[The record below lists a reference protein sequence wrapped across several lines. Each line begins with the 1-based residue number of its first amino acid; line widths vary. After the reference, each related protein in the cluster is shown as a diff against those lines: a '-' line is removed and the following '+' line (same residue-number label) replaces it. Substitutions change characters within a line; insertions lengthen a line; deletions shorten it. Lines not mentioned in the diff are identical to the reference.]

1 MRLGVRLSPSKEKAG
16 PFCSSALSCVWLQ
29 VCWNLLPSPVSFC
42 DMTRSELGQLDPSTM
57 GWDGCRHATFPG
69 TGYCRSHNLVL
80 DQQVEKWR
88 RQCAV
93 GCLKMSLLVKWE
105 ENISPIKL
113 KCKQAISFPCL
124 QEYVD
129 NERETEEST
138 LGVREKPLWLLYSAA
153 VISTDPWKLIS
164 LFPLCISQ
172 VLLSGL
178 CQNADLG

>member
-1 MRLGVRLSPSKEKAG
+1 
-16 PFCSSALSCVWLQ
+16 
-29 VCWNLLPSPVSFC
+29 
-42 DMTRSELGQLDPSTM
+42 
-57 GWDGCRHATFPG
+57 
-69 TGYCRSHNLVL
+69 
-80 DQQVEKWR
+80 
-88 RQCAV
+88 
-93 GCLKMSLLVKWE
+93 MSLLVKWE

-113 KCKQAISFPCL
+113 KCKQAISFPCP